1 VDSAKLR
8 PLFDALH
15 RYAGWLDGDRAS
27 VTVRADVEALGTAI
41 DTCADPTALLQT
53 LDTSLARLPGGA
65 VRKILRT
72 ASAALGRAVAE
83 EQRGQPL

>member
-1 VDSAKLR
+1 VDPEKLK
-8 PLFDALH
+8 PLFDDLH

-27 VTVRADVEALGTAI
+27 VTVRADVQALGTAI
-41 DTCADPTALLQT
+41 DACADPTPLLQT

-72 ASAALGRAVAE
+72 ASAALRHAMTE
-83 EQRGQPL
+83 EQLG